1 MIQIRDLSFSYQP
14 DRPVVQDITLDLLPG
29 ERVAILG
36 PNGSGKST
44 FLKCVAGL
52 LTPTSG
58 SVAADADP
66 GVASRNA
73 GLVFQN
79 PDDQIVSPVV
89 ESEIA
94 FGLENIGVPRDE
106 MIVRVN
112 AVLERFDLTRYRHH
126 DPHLLSGGERQ
137 RLAIASIVVMRPEYL
152 LLDEPFS
159 MLDPAF
165 QVELRDLIAGLK
177 ADGITPVV
185 VCQDPDE
192 ALGADRLLVF
202 NRGAIIHDGLPAHT
216 LSHPDRLRPIQL
228 ATTCAGRVG
237 EAVGLP
243 SPVPVTPDAL
253 IQAAGSFGRISVT
266 TPPTRPVSP
275 KKIVEISDLRYTYN
289 PGLPTEHVA
298 LRGIDLTIR
307 RGEVACLMGPSGSGK
322 STLALHLNG
331 LNIATAG
338 TVSVGGLDAGN
349 PASHEQLRRQVG
361 LVFQFPE
368 SQLFAE
374 TLSEDVGY
382 GPRNL
387 GMDNIPERIDDAL
400 ESVGLDP
407 PRFRER
413 NPFTLSGGEK
423 RRAAL
428 AGVLA
433 TSPSLLVLDEPM
445 AGLDPAGTNELDTII
460 TELNAS
466 GVTILMMTHDLC
478 RAAAL
483 SDRIIG
489 MNHGRVALNAPVGEA
504 FSEPDQLRALGLPLP
519 RGIVLV
525 DRLREVGL
533 TIPDRI
539 ITSDQLAAQLR

>member
-1 MIQIRDLSFSYQP
+1 TGLCLIQIRGLSFSYQP

-177 ADGITPVV
+177 ADGITP
-185 VCQDPDE
+185 
-192 ALGADRLLVF
+192 
-202 NRGAIIHDGLPAHT
+202 
-216 LSHPDRLRPIQL
+216 
-228 ATTCAGRVG
+228 
-237 EAVGLP
+237 
-243 SPVPVTPDAL
+243 
-253 IQAAGSFGRISVT
+253 
-266 TPPTRPVSP
+266 
-275 KKIVEISDLRYTYN
+275 
-289 PGLPTEHVA
+289 
-298 LRGIDLTIR
+298 
-307 RGEVACLMGPSGSGK
+307 
-322 STLALHLNG
+322 
-331 LNIATAG
+331 
-338 TVSVGGLDAGN
+338 
-349 PASHEQLRRQVG
+349 
-361 LVFQFPE
+361 
-368 SQLFAE
+368 
-374 TLSEDVGY
+374 
-382 GPRNL
+382 
-387 GMDNIPERIDDAL
+387 
-400 ESVGLDP
+400 
-407 PRFRER
+407 
-413 NPFTLSGGEK
+413 
-423 RRAAL
+423 
-428 AGVLA
+428 
-433 TSPSLLVLDEPM
+433 
-445 AGLDPAGTNELDTII
+445 
-460 TELNAS
+460 
-466 GVTILMMTHDLC
+466 
-478 RAAAL
+478 
-483 SDRIIG
+483 
-489 MNHGRVALNAPVGEA
+489 
-504 FSEPDQLRALGLPLP
+504 
-519 RGIVLV
+519 
-525 DRLREVGL
+525 
-533 TIPDRI
+533 
-539 ITSDQLAAQLR
+539 